1 MGCGCIIGSL
11 ACIAVLVAA
20 GVCAWRF
27 GPWYN
32 ASESDVASS
41 PEDLAALNV
50 CDGCCNLAKSNCDL
64 KVNDVTFAMVHN
76 AMSSRENLFAGY
88 NNLKSM
94 EGALV
99 AGYRGLMLDSCICD
113 GSIGETVQG
122 ILKGDGDKV
131 CILYMIV
138 ICALIVDLCIFLSDL
153 ALLRRMVLCICVHLF
168 FSLLFLLQII
178 G

>member
-1 MGCGCIIGSL
+1 M
-11 ACIAVLVAA
+11 
-20 GVCAWRF
+20 
-27 GPWYN
+27 
-32 ASESDVASS
+32 AST

-50 CDGCCNLAKSNCDL
+50 CDGCCNLATSNCDL
-64 KVNDVTFAMVHN
+64 KVNEVTFAMVHN

-138 ICALIVDLCIFLSDL
+138 ICALIVDTCIFFVRSGTSKK
-153 ALLRRMVLCICVHLF
+153 MVL
-168 FSLLFLLQII
+168 
-178 G
+178 

>member
-1 MGCGCIIGSL
+1 M
-11 ACIAVLVAA
+11 
-20 GVCAWRF
+20 
-27 GPWYN
+27 
-32 ASESDVASS
+32 ASS

-64 KVNDVTFAMVHN
+64 KVNEVTFAMVHN

-122 ILKGDGDKV
+122 ILKGGDGDKV
-131 CILYMIV
+131 CILYI
-138 ICALIVDLCIFLSDL
+138 
-153 ALLRRMVLCICVHLF
+153 
-168 FSLLFLLQII
+168 
-178 G
+178 

>member
-138 ICALIVDLCIFLSDL
+138 ICALIVDSCIF
-153 ALLRRMVLCICVHLF
+153 C
-168 FSLLFLLQII
+168 QIWNF
-178 G
+178 